1 MKPLLAAL
9 FVLSAAP
16 VFAQELPPNHPPLGG
31 AQAQAA
37 PATPAAAPSQ
47 SAEELLKQLDQT
59 AGLKEKEKTFQVA
72 ASLGKLY
79 YGQGRFADALVYLQ
93 QAADKAE
100 PLRSFYVMQ
109 RKKALAQKLDLPNA
123 ETAGCSF
130 GAADSVEK
138 QFELASQKAKANQ
151 TAAAA
156 TCARAALK
164 PVLEARQLLA
174 GAQFNHGDAKAALK
188 TLGHALHI

>member
-100 PLRSFYVMQ
+100 PLRSFYVTQ

-123 ETAGCSF
+123 ETAGCAF
-130 GAADSVEK
+130 GAADSVRSSSSSRRRR
-138 QFELASQKAKANQ
+138 QRRSRPPLRRPVRVRRSSRCSSRVSSSPAPSST
-151 TAAAA
+151 TAM
-156 TCARAALK
+156 R
-164 PVLEARQLLA
+164 RR
-174 GAQFNHGDAKAALK
+174 H
-188 TLGHALHI
+188 